1 MAHDPFNPP
10 YRQSPSPSHPDPYS
24 TPSYPLHS
32 ITQPPPQSQ
41 QYQVQPQQQLRHD
54 PFAPDRSFNDLAV
67 PSLPSLS
74 NQTSTTAF
82 QPYGEDPDHGLD
94 DMGDLP
100 LLRAPSGRSQESL
113 SMGVNMPGRYG
124 TPLDDNNIRY
134 GRIPQRV
141 PRRYKTLKRIEYV
154 SCLSHRYIMSAH
166 PLLSVFVTQALS
178 RQFRPRRSSP
188 DKIA

>member
-1 MAHDPFNPP
+1 VGHDPFNAP

-24 TPSYPLHS
+24 SPSYALHQIS
-32 ITQPPPQSQ
+32 QPPPQSQ
-41 QYQVQPQQQLRHD
+41 QYQLQPQQQPQHD
-54 PFAPDRSFNDLAV
+54 SFPPDRSFNAADLAV
-67 PSLPSLS
+67 PPLPSLS

-82 QPYGEDPDHGLD
+82 QYSDDPDHGLD

-141 PRRYKTLKRIEYV
+141 PRRYKTLKRIECV
-154 SCLSHRYIMSAH
+154 FCLSHPYTMSAH
-166 PLLSVFVTQALS
+166 PFLSDFVMQALP
-178 RQFRPRRSSP
+178 RQFCP
-188 DKIA
+188 

>member
-1 MAHDPFNPP
+1 VGHEPFNAP

-24 TPSYPLHS
+24 TSSYTLHS
-32 ITQPPPQSQ
+32 IPQPPPQSQ
-41 QYQVQPQQQLRHD
+41 QYQLQPQQQPQHD
-54 PFAPDRSFNDLAV
+54 SFPPDRSFNTADLAV
-67 PSLPSLS
+67 PPLPSLS

-141 PRRYKTLKRIEYV
+141 PRRHKTLKRIECV
-154 SCLSHRYIMSAH
+154 SFLSRLHIMSVH
-166 PLLSVFVTQALS
+166 PLLYVFVTQALP
-178 RQFRPRRSSP
+178 RQFCP
-188 DKIA
+188 